1 MPSGKS
7 PTPDP
12 IPVALLGFSAFE
24 RRALESYLRVAGYL
38 GARYTQVLDIAEA
51 RYVIADADQAGAIE
65 LLHELDRSADAVYIG
80 AHSPPAAAAWMMR
93 PIDPAHVLREL
104 DALHVRRDRPGSTA
118 APARPAAAAPAR
130 PTQAEINAA
139 AVVPAR
145 RVDDAPSTAPAT
157 GRLPAQTLAAKR
169 AAAEARR
176 QAREAALRPA
186 PLRRALLVDSSEAD
200 LRLLDRQL
208 QHYDLATDRAGHA
221 GQAIALL
228 SSQAF
233 GFVFLDTDLGGPAG
247 LDGLALCRQI
257 AHHELAVRGPM
268 PALVLVSAHH
278 SPTDQVRAA
287 LAGADALLGKPL
299 DLTALDRLLQR
310 HGLRRAAD
318 DAVPAAPAEP
328 APPAPPPTQ

>member
-1 MPSGKS
+1 M
-7 PTPDP
+7 TN
-12 IPVALLGFSAFE
+12 
-24 RRALESYLRVAGYL
+24 R
-38 GARYTQVLDIAEA
+38 
-51 RYVIADADQAGAIE
+51 
-65 LLHELDRSADAVYIG
+65 
-80 AHSPPAAAAWMMR
+80 
-93 PIDPAHVLREL
+93 
-104 DALHVRRDRPGSTA
+104 
-118 APARPAAAAPAR
+118 
-130 PTQAEINAA
+130 
-139 AVVPAR
+139 R
-145 RVDDAPSTAPAT
+145 RVSQKKARITSATPIRSFVLGHAGMDGGLARSTT
-157 GRLPAQTLAAKR
+157 RI
-169 AAAEARR
+169 
-176 QAREAALRPA
+176 
-186 PLRRALLVDSSEAD
+186 VDGSEAD

-318 DAVPAAPAEP
+318 DAGPAAPAEP